1 MRLMLFIKLPSM
13 KLLPSYLQEVV
24 NSSQLT
30 GKERADLEKELL
42 SHYIVAAKDF
52 EQKGIKSEEI
62 EDRLRQ
68 QFGNSKSIAVQIKKV
83 HWEWSLSKKIIFY
96 LSLVIIFIGPVSVL
110 LLSSM
115 DTFVLTFIIVTLL
128 VSALL
133 HLLFLFIPFRRKSDS
148 KPLVASGIVVSLAVI
163 IQWVVLVFSERGLQQ
178 QDIWHDPMSVA
189 GFPFKSLYYP
199 NPPLG
204 GDYVPFSMWP
214 KFYMNYG
221 FWLLVVLFAYPFLPS
236 RFKTQRMQKLF
247 VILASV
253 ITLLG
258 CGYLLLKFD

>member
-1 MRLMLFIKLPSM
+1 MLFIKLPSM
-13 KLLPSYLQEVV
+13 KSLPPYLQEVV
-24 NSSQLT
+24 ALSHLT
-30 GKERADLEKELL
+30 GKERKDLEKELL
-42 SHYIVAAKDF
+42 SHYVVAAKDF
-52 EQKGIKSEEI
+52 EQGGVKNEEI

-68 QFGNSKSIAVQIKKV
+68 QFGNSKSVAAQIKKV

-96 LSLVIIFIGPVSVL
+96 LSLVIVFIGPVWVL

-115 DTFVLTFIIVTLL
+115 NTFILTFIIITLL

-133 HLLFLFIPFRRKSDS
+133 HLLFLFISVRRQLDS
-148 KPLVASGIVVSLAVI
+148 KPLVASGIIISLAVI
-163 IQWVVLVFSERGLQQ
+163 VQWVVLVFSERSLLQ
-178 QDIWHDPMSVA
+178 QDIWNDPMSVA

-221 FWLLVVLFAYPFLPS
+221 FWLLVVLCAYPFLPP
-236 RFKTQRMQKLF
+236 RFKNKKAQKLLIIIAF
-247 VILASV
+247 VVS
-253 ITLLG
+253 LLMFL
-258 CGYLLLKFD
+258 YLLFKFD